1 VGAKNMDFLVFC
13 DDGENENEFDEHV
26 MVSVLSIQEKFGMV
40 FVTLKARYINNILV
54 FLAFIYELKY
64 PAT

>member
-1 VGAKNMDFLVFC
+1 
-13 DDGENENEFDEHV
+13 
-26 MVSVLSIQEKFGMV
+26 MVSVPSIQKKFGMV

-64 PAT
+64 PTT